1 MPRSPK
7 LNRMASAHLHSYI
20 PPQLTDRG
28 LLPGPYRSMAQPIR
42 TAPGIPRSAWRC
54 LLVSPHN
61 GCRRHRRCEIIRTSF
76 ASPPSGPPPQ
86 PSSEQVKFLFLLRA
100 LARLSLQIVGT
111 HGSCVRVNSWKSGS
125 TFGRTGRASL
135 HSGGSVSEL
144 QLAAPVRMAGALRK
158 AGEAAAKLRRPGA
171 AVSERSEFCRSSRSA
186 ATLAVKLFSAPLG
199 LLVLFGPRK
208 ERTPRYGSMF
218 GIHAP

>member
-1 MPRSPK
+1 MAVAGIGGANHFAPPMPR
-7 LNRMASAHLHSYI
+7 L
-20 PPQLTDRG
+20 
-28 LLPGPYRSMAQPIR
+28 
-42 TAPGIPRSAWRC
+42 
-54 LLVSPHN
+54 
-61 GCRRHRRCEIIRTSF
+61 
-76 ASPPSGPPPQ
+76 PSGPPPQ

-171 AVSERSEFCRSSRSA
+171 AVSERTSYASPPLRASVAVSTQVKFLFLLRALARLSLHSGGSVSELQLAAPVRMAGRPEKSRRGGRKAAAPRS
-186 ATLAVKLFSAPLG
+186 
-199 LLVLFGPRK
+199 
-208 ERTPRYGSMF
+208 GSV
-218 GIHAP
+218 

>member
-1 MPRSPK
+1 
-7 LNRMASAHLHSYI
+7 
-20 PPQLTDRG
+20 
-28 LLPGPYRSMAQPIR
+28 MAQPIR
-42 TAPGIPRSAWRC
+42 TAFGTPRSAWRC

-171 AVSERSEFCRSSRSA
+171 AVSERSEFCRSA
-186 ATLAVKLFSAPLG
+186 AARPPSPPGFSPRLWAFWFFSAREKNARPAM
-199 LLVLFGPRK
+199 
-208 ERTPRYGSMF
+208 EACSGSMLRSGASCF
-218 GIHAP
+218 QTIRMASIHAP

>member
-1 MPRSPK
+1 
-7 LNRMASAHLHSYI
+7 MAH
-20 PPQLTDRG
+20 
-28 LLPGPYRSMAQPIR
+28 PIR

-100 LARLSLQIVGT
+100 LARFSLKEFWGFPNQQFSDKNVGT
-111 HGSCVRVNSWKSGS
+111 HGSCVRVNNWKSGS

>member
-61 GCRRHRRCEIIRTSF
+61 GCRRHRRCESFRTSY
-76 ASPPSGPPPQ
+76 ASPPLRASAAV
-86 PSSEQVKFLFLLRA
+86 SMQVKFLFQLRA

-111 HGSCVRVNSWKSGS
+111 HGSCVRVNSRKSGI

-135 HSGGSVSEL
+135 HFGSSVSEL
-144 QLAAPVRMAGALRK
+144 QFATTVRMAGAL
-158 AGEAAAKLRRPGA
+158 AKDSCFC
-171 AVSERSEFCRSSRSA
+171 SER
-186 ATLAVKLFSAPLG
+186 
-199 LLVLFGPRK
+199 
-208 ERTPRYGSMF
+208 
-218 GIHAP
+218 